1 MFYFY
6 YLLIGIKNL
15 LINNIRLKLFVNKYL
30 LMGIDM
36 YDCIFIFI

>member
-1 MFYFY
+1 MPYLY

-15 LINNIRLKLFVNKYL
+15 LINNIRLKLPVNKYL

-36 YDCIFIFI
+36 YDCIPIFI